1 MESASNMK
9 KLHTLSFEIRNVKQ
23 SKVNVD
29 TQQAEQVMEKGP
41 SCLRRLS
48 VNGLKWEVC
57 SRTILVVRIAF
68 ADIWSIQ
75 RDRGCQKA
83 AQSLSGSCIRFRC

>member
-1 MESASNMK
+1 MK

-48 VNGLKWEVC
+48 VNGLQWEVC
-57 SRTILVVRIAF
+57 PYNFRCWIAF
-68 ADIWSIQ
+68 ADI
-75 RDRGCQKA
+75 
-83 AQSLSGSCIRFRC
+83 